1 MEQQMTK
8 KKKKK
13 HKGKFRELIES
24 ILIALIIALIV
35 RAYLVQAFKIP
46 TGSMQPTLHG
56 AMEYGT
62 GDKILVNKFIF
73 RWVRDPQRGDI
84 IVFTTKG
91 IRGLEE
97 PHKNTQFAQIVNK
110 ITSTLFKE
118 EWMAHKDFIKRLVGL
133 PGDKVE
139 ISNEK
144 IIVNGK
150 VLETPK
156 IFSQIHYYNT
166 GSFGREGNVV
176 TVPENSYFV
185 LGDNSGNSKDS
196 RYWGFVPKENLKGKA
211 FCIYW
216 PPSRIGGIE

>member
-1 MEQQMTK
+1 MEQQMT

-24 ILIALIIALIV
+24 VLIALIIALIV
-35 RAYLVQAFKIP
+35 RAYVVQAFKIP

-97 PHKNTQFAQIVNK
+97 PHKNTQLAQFVNK
-110 ITSTLFKE
+110 ITSALFKE

-133 PGDKVE
+133 PGDRVE
-139 ISNEK
+139 IRNDQ

-150 VLETPK
+150 VLDTPK
-156 IFSQIHYYNT
+156 IFSQINYYNT
-166 GSFGREGNVV
+166 GSYGREGKVI
-176 TVPENSYFV
+176 TVPENRYFV

-216 PPSRIGGIE
+216 PPSRIGAVE

>member
-1 MEQQMTK
+1 MEQQMT

-35 RAYLVQAFKIP
+35 RAYIVQAFKIP

-97 PHKNTQFAQIVNK
+97 PHKNTPLAQFVNK

-133 PGDKVE
+133 PGDRVE
-139 ISNEK
+139 IRNDQ

-150 VLETPK
+150 VLDTPK
-156 IFSQIHYYNT
+156 IFSQIQYYNT
-166 GSFGREGNVV
+166 GSYGREGKVI